1 MRLGII
7 SDIHAN
13 IEALEA
19 SFAALKAAGCEEY
32 YCLGDVVGYGP
43 SPCECVKFVRDNN
56 IRCVLGNHDK
66 YVVDDCDS
74 WPIKQYAQDA
84 ILWTRG
90 VLSEDDIQWLRT
102 LPVKIDAHNIT
113 FLHASLDDDIE
124 LTWPYILDSN
134 SAGRHFFF
142 QTNQMCFFGHVHIP
156 LIFTLGNKGTVGLEL
171 LRSGVLEK
179 DPEVKY
185 LLNVGSVG
193 QPRDSDR
200 RASSVVFDTETY
212 DVRLLRV
219 EYDIAETQKKIIK
232 AGLPELLA
240 TRLSSGK

>member
-13 IEALEA
+13 YEALSASFEALE
-19 SFAALKAAGCEEY
+19 AAGCEEY
-32 YCLGDVVGYGP
+32 YCLGDIVGYGP
-43 SPCECVKFVRDNN
+43 SPKECIDFVREHNVN
-56 IRCVLGNHDK
+56 CVLGNHDK
-66 YVVDDCDS
+66 YVIDDCDS

-84 ILWTRG
+84 VLWTRS
-90 VLSEDDIQWLRT
+90 VLSEDHIKWLKS
-102 LPVKIDAHNIT
+102 LPIKLEAHKLT
-113 FLHASLDDDIE
+113 FIHASLDDDIE

-142 QTNQMCFFGHVHIP
+142 QSTQVCFFGHVHIP
-156 LIFTLGNKGTVGLEL
+156 LVFSLEEQGTVGLEL
-171 LRSGVLEK
+171 LRSCALDK
-179 DPEVKY
+179 DTGVKY

-200 RASSVVFDTETY
+200 RASSVVFDTDTY
-212 DVRLLRV
+212 DLRLLRV
-219 EYDIAETQKKIIK
+219 EYDIAKTQTKIID

-240 TRLSSGK
+240 TRLSTGK

>member
-13 IEALEA
+13 IEALEV
-19 SFAALKAAGCEEY
+19 SFKALEAAGCEEY
-32 YCLGDVVGYGP
+32 FCLGDVVGYGA
-43 SPCECVKFVRDNN
+43 SPKECIKFIRDRN

-66 YVVDDCDS
+66 YVTDDCDE

-84 ILWTRG
+84 ILWTRS
-90 VLSEDDIQWLRT
+90 VLDQDDISWLKS
-102 LPVKIDAHNIT
+102 LPIKIDAYGAT
-113 FLHASLDDDIE
+113 FLHASLDDDID

-142 QTNQMCFFGHVHIP
+142 QTSKVCFFGHVHIP
-156 LIFTLGNKGTVGLEL
+156 LIFTLGDQGTVGLEL
-171 LRSGVLEK
+171 LRSCSLEK
-179 DPEVKY
+179 DSNKKY
-185 LLNVGSVG
+185 LLNVGSIG

-200 RASSVVFDTETY
+200 RASSVMFDSETF
-212 DVRLLRV
+212 DVRLVRV
-219 EYDIAETQKKIIK
+219 EYDIPETQRKIIN